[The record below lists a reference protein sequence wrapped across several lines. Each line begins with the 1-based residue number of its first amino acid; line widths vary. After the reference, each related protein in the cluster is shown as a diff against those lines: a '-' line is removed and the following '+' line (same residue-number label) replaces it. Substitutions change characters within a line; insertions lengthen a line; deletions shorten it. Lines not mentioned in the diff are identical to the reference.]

1 LRAVGRYLAALGRAL
16 RADPEALA
24 EGRHDRYPVEGQA
37 GELWQAVRR
46 LSGPDQ
52 EIVYLRYFLE
62 LSEAEAAQAIEV
74 AVGTVKSRAHRA
86 LGRLRAIVE
95 KDFPTLRELIE

>member
-1 LRAVGRYLAALGRAL
+1 
-16 RADPEALA
+16 
-24 EGRHDRYPVEGQA
+24 
-37 GELWQAVRR
+37 
-46 LSGPDQ
+46 
-52 EIVYLRYFLE
+52 